1 MHDRRMHAFTLIE
14 VLIVMAIIAVLASI
28 AYPSYQ
34 ESVRKTRRAEA
45 RAMLMQLM
53 QQQERFYSQNTR
65 YVAFSSQSSAA
76 EEKKFKWYSG
86 DGAASSAYEISGAAC
101 DGDTIENCV
110 LLTAIPGTSRVNK
123 SHKDPACGNLMLTS
137 TGIKSA
143 SGNAT
148 GCW

>member
-1 MHDRRMHAFTLIE
+1 MQNHRMQAFTLIE
-14 VLIVMAIIAVLASI
+14 VLTVMAIVAVLASI

-45 RAMLMQLM
+45 RAMMMQLM

-65 YVAFSSQSSAA
+65 YVAFSSQSSTV
-76 EEKKFKWYSG
+76 EGKKFKWYSG
-86 DGAASSAYEISGAAC
+86 DSAASSAYEISGAAC

-110 LLTAIPGTSRVNK
+110 LLTAKPGTSKVNK

-137 TGIKSA
+137 TGVKSA
-143 SGNAT
+143 SGNAAR
-148 GCW
+148 CW